1 MNKLI
6 KNIICVALCAILAVG
21 GIGAAYALGSANK
34 DSGSTSTG
42 SEIAAAAGE
51 ETDLPF
57 KDETVYVLAGAD
69 GSVKKII
76 VSDWLK
82 NTLKGG
88 INDKTELTGIENVKG
103 NESYTLGENMAVW
116 DADGGDIYY
125 RGNIEKEL
133 PVGLNVSYKLDG
145 TPISAEKIAGKS
157 GRVTIRFDYENRQYE
172 TVNIGGYEKKIYV
185 PFVMLTGMIL
195 DNDTFKNVEV
205 SGGKFIND
213 GDRTVVIGV
222 AFPGLQRNLE
232 IPRDIL
238 TIPDY
243 VEITADAENFKFGVT
258 VTVATNEIFNNVDTS
273 KLDSADDLIN
283 AGKKLND
290 GMNQLLNGS
299 SALYDGLCTLLE
311 KSDTLISGI
320 NALCDGAKAISDGAA
335 ELDSGAIQL
344 SDGISALSNGL
355 STLKGNSAALDGGA
369 KQVFDTL
376 LSTAQSQ
383 LTAAGLTVPELTTD
397 NYADVLGGVIAS
409 LDEEAVYAQALSE
422 VTAAVEANRAAV
434 EAGVTGAV
442 REQVLAQIIPQATGG
457 AMDKESYDAAVS
469 AGLVDSQTIAAIN
482 AAADAQMATDQVKAL
497 IAQNTEAQ
505 IQQLISANMASEAV
519 TSKLAAASAGAQSVI
534 ALKTSLDSYNAFY
547 LGLLTYTGGVDSAA
561 DGAAQLAAGA
571 TALKAGTGKLK
582 DGAVE
587 LYGGA
592 LQLKGG
598 VPALADGVKQL
609 TEGAGKLKGGLEQF
623 DSEGIKK
630 ITDLLGNDIGG
641 VLERLKATVQVSKN
655 YRNFSG
661 IADGASGKVKF
672 IYRTEEIN
680 EK

>member
-21 GIGAAYALGSANK
+21 GIGAAYALGSASK

-42 SEIAAAAGE
+42 SEIEAAAGE

-547 LGLLTYTGGVDSAA
+547 LGLLSYTGGVDSAA

-623 DSEGIKK
+623 DSDGIKK

-680 EK
+680 

>member
-1 MNKLI
+1 MNKLT
-6 KNIICVALCAILAVG
+6 KNIICACLCALLSAG
-21 GIGAAYALGSANK
+21 GIGAAFVLGSK
-34 DSGSTSTG
+34 SGDALSTSTG
-42 SEIAAAAGE
+42 SMAAVAAE
-51 ETDLPF
+51 EKADEPF

-82 NTLKGG
+82 NMGVG
-88 INDKTELTGIENVKG
+88 SFNDETGLTDIENVKG
-103 NESYTLGENMAVW
+103 NEGYTLGDNMAVW
-116 DADGGDIYY
+116 DAEGGDIYY
-125 RGNIEKEL
+125 KGNIEKEL
-133 PVGLNVSYKLDG
+133 PVGLKVSYKLG
-145 TPISAEKIAGKS
+145 GKPITASELAGRS
-157 GRVTIRFDYENRQYE
+157 GKVTIRFDYENRQYE
-172 TVNIGGYEKKIYV
+172 TVTVGGYQKKIYV

-213 GDRTVVIGV
+213 GDRTIVIGV

-232 IPRDIL
+232 ISRDTL

-243 VEITADAENFKFGVT
+243 VEITADAENFKFGIT
-258 VTVATNEIFNNVDTS
+258 VTVATNELFNGFDTS
-273 KLDSADDLIN
+273 TLNSADDLIN
-283 AGKKLND
+283 AGDTLSD
-290 GMNQLLNGS
+290 GMNQLINGS

-320 NALCDGAKAISDGAA
+320 NALSDGAKALSDGAA
-335 ELDSGAIQL
+335 ELDNGAASL
-344 SDGISALSNGL
+344 SDGISALSSGL
-355 STLKGNSAALDGGA
+355 DTLKGNSAALDGGA

-383 LTAAGLTVPELTTD
+383 LTAAGLTVPELTTE
-397 NYADVLGGVIAS
+397 NYAAVLGGIITS
-409 LDEEAVYAQALSE
+409 LDEQAVYTQALSE
-422 VTAAVEANRAAV
+422 VTAAVEANRPAIT
-434 EAGVTGAV
+434 AGVTAAV

-457 AMDKESYDAAVS
+457 AMDKDSFDAAVS
-469 AGLVDSQTIAAIN
+469 AGLVDDATVAAIN
-482 AAADAQMATDQVKAL
+482 AAADAQMQTEQVQLL
-497 IAQNTEAQ
+497 ISQNTELQ
-505 IQQLISANMASEAV
+505 IQQLISANMSSEAV

-547 LGLLTYTGGVDSAA
+547 LGLLAYTGGVDSAA

-609 TEGAGKLKGGLEQF
+609 AEGAGTLKGGLEQF
-623 DSEGIKK
+623 NREGIKK
-630 ITDLLGNDIGG
+630 ITELLGDDIGG
-641 VLERLKATVQVSKN
+641 VLERFKATVEVSKN

-661 IADGASGKVKF
+661 LSEGADGKVKF
-672 IYRTEEIN
+672 IYRTDEIK

>member
-42 SEIAAAAGE
+42 SEIEAAAGE

-273 KLDSADDLIN
+273 KLDSADDFIN

-547 LGLLTYTGGVDSAA
+547 LGLLSYTGGVDSAA

-623 DSEGIKK
+623 DSDGIKK

-680 EK
+680 

>member
-21 GIGAAYALGSANK
+21 GIGAAYALGSASK

-42 SEIAAAAGE
+42 SEIEAAAGE

-273 KLDSADDLIN
+273 KLDSADDFIN

-623 DSEGIKK
+623 DSDGIKK